1 MVSRRPNPGLE
12 IFSGRGR
19 HGAGYRLRRARFIKN
34 LFKVVL
40 VPAVI
45 VGLIM
50 GVRVLAGMIQPE
62 ANHLAILGYD
72 GTPLTGAIISA
83 DNGHQTTSVE
93 GGSAFIVFD
102 TPTSLRVEATGYNT
116 ATYTVEAL
124 PNEGPLQ
131 LQMEPLILQGRV
143 TDQHGNGVV
152 KATVAIGD
160 HEVITAEFGSFEV
173 IAAAPGEVT
182 ITKPTWENTSFEWDG
197 SVGRF
202 DVKMGPFI
210 IKGIRIF
217 GYDTTN
223 PEYREL
229 LRLADETVLNAF
241 AFDTKNEFGEV
252 MYLSEDYEAFPMEAI
267 INKYDVHER
276 LALAKEHGLYT
287 ITRIVTFQ
295 DEFAA
300 RNFPERA
307 ILNSATGEPWR
318 NWQGIGWMDP
328 TDHESWDYP
337 IRMGIEACRFGFD
350 EIQFDYVR
358 FPTDGDTS
366 VAVYDDPVA
375 AATQEGRVATVSA
388 FLSEARDRI
397 NAEGCAVSAD
407 IFSIVL
413 SVGNDQG
420 IGQKIEEL
428 SWSVDAISPMIYPSH
443 YANGWLNLDNPNN
456 YPKEVIGEALG
467 SSVARLEGGAHMR
480 PWLQAFGWSA
490 AQIREA
496 IAVADSYGMGW
507 LLWNSQSDFEQDW
520 IPAS

>member
-1 MVSRRPNPGLE
+1 MVSRRPSPGLE
-12 IFSGRGR
+12 IFSGRRR
-19 HGAGYRLRRARFIKN
+19 HGAGYRQRRARFIRN
-34 LFKVVL
+34 LFKVLL
-40 VPAVI
+40 VPTFI
-45 VGLIM
+45 IGLIL
-50 GVRVLAGMIQPE
+50 GVRMIAGMIQPE
-62 ANHLAILGYD
+62 TTHLAILGYERA
-72 GTPLTGAIISA
+72 PLTGAIITA

-93 GGSAFIVFD
+93 GGSAFIAFD
-102 TPTSLRVEATGYNT
+102 TPTSLRVEAPGYNT
-116 ATYTVEAL
+116 AIYKVDAL
-124 PNEGPLQ
+124 PTEGPLQ

-143 TDQHGNGVV
+143 TNNSTGVV
-152 KATVAIGD
+152 GATVRIGE
-160 HEVITAEFGSFEV
+160 HEVLTAEFGSFEV
-173 IAAAPGEVT
+173 VAAAPGEVT
-182 ITKPTWENTSFEWDG
+182 ISKPTWEEESFEWDG
-197 SVGRF
+197 SSERQ
-202 DVKMGPFI
+202 DIPMGPFI

-229 LRLADETVLNAF
+229 LRIADETVINAF

-252 MYLSEDYEAFPMEAI
+252 MYLSEDFEAFPMEAI

-295 DEFAA
+295 DEFSA
-300 RNFPERA
+300 RHFPKRA
-307 ILNSATGEPWR
+307 ILNSETGEPWR

-328 TDHESWDYP
+328 TDPESWDYP
-337 IRMGIEACRFGFD
+337 IRMGLEACRFGFD
-350 EIQFDYVR
+350 EVQFDYVR
-358 FPTDGDTS
+358 FPTDGKTS
-366 VAVYDDPVA
+366 VAVYDDPEA
-375 AATQEGRVATVSA
+375 AATQEGRVATINA
-388 FLSEARDRI
+388 FLSEARERI

-413 SVGNDQG
+413 SVQNDQG

-428 SWSVDAISPMIYPSH
+428 SWAVDAISPMIYPSH

-456 YPKEVIGEALG
+456 YPEEVIGEALG
-467 SSVARLEGGAHMR
+467 SSVTRLQGGAHLR